1 MVSYFILLFNM
12 MLPLKIIQK
21 IYIKIRHQK
30 DYTDG
35 IEYETKNPEVSSC
48 LCIHFCKSASST
60 QRNRQSFNER
70 C

>member
-1 MVSYFILLFNM
+1 

-35 IEYETKNPEVSSC
+35 TEYETKNPEVGSC
-48 LCIHFCKSASST
+48 LCIHFCKSARST
-60 QRNRQSFNER
+60 QKNRQSAMNSAGNR
-70 C
+70 KRTNTT